1 MATSTKGE
9 IRFDDAVPAVAS
21 AVAAADG
28 AILDQCLFLR
38 MADGK
43 VTVIVPDNVLTQEQ
57 IRVVA
62 SSIVARGGKYVEPH
76 SACLTPSDLFEEDIF
91 QSESIGLEFADVN
104 GKSTVVRVLD
114 RRIVAQDWSRIRF
127 DPIAGVPPLLSFYSC
142 KGGVGRSTS
151 VAVCAAG
158 LADKGYNVLVIDLD
172 IEAPGL
178 GSILLEP
185 ADLPEF
191 GAVDY
196 LVENGISGT
205 GESFVRECIAPSSLV
220 VGRSGSVDVLPASGQ
235 RSANN
240 PHNLIAKLGRA
251 LLDDAS
257 GPLVEQIRKLVGEA
271 CATKKYDVVLVDVRA
286 GLSESSAAAL
296 LSTGGYMLL
305 FGIDNPQTFE
315 SYTYL
320 FAHFARFSPPTSWR
334 SRLQMV
340 QAKVSSLES
349 AQHFRE
355 RSSDLFASY
364 VYDEAMPDTE
374 VVDVFNFDI
383 EDDLAPHFAWTV
395 EFDANFQDFDP
406 HTRQDQLSRSK
417 FERAFGQFVARVE
430 SLVAEGH

>member
-1 MATSTKGE
+1 MALPTKDE

-21 AVAAADG
+21 AVAVVNEAL
-28 AILDQCLFLR
+28 LDQCLFLR

-43 VTVIVPDNVLTQEQ
+43 VSAIVPDNTLTDEQ
-57 IRVVA
+57 IREITN
-62 SSIVARGGKYVEPH
+62 SILVRGGRYIEAN
-76 SACLTPSDLFEEDIF
+76 SACLTPSDIFEEDIF
-91 QSESIGLEFADVN
+91 DSESVGLEFVEIN
-104 GKSTVVRVLD
+104 GESTVVRVLD

-151 VAVCAAG
+151 VAICAAG

-178 GSILLEP
+178 GSILLQP
-185 ADLPEF
+185 DDLPEY

-205 GESFVRECIAPSSLV
+205 DESFVRECIAPSSII
-220 VGRSGSVDVLPASGQ
+220 VGRSGSVDVLPASGL
-235 RSANN
+235 RSVQN
-240 PHNLIAKLGRA
+240 PQNLIAKLGRA
-251 LLDDAS
+251 LLDDTT
-257 GPLVEQIRKLVGEA
+257 GPLVEQIRKLVSEA

-340 QAKVSSLES
+340 QAKVSSAES

-364 VYDEAMPDTE
+364 VYDEAAPDTE

-395 EFDANFQDFDP
+395 EFDQNFQDFDP
-406 HTRQDQLSRSK
+406 HVRQDQLSRSK
-417 FERAFGQFVARVE
+417 FERAFGQFIEHVE
-430 SLVAEGH
+430 SLVAEDQ

>member
-1 MATSTKGE
+1 MAASTKGE
-9 IRFDDAVPAVAS
+9 IRFDDAIPAVAG
-21 AVAAADG
+21 AVAAINEAL
-28 AILDQCLFLR
+28 LDRCLFLR

-43 VTVIVPDNVLTQEQ
+43 VTAIVPDNILTAEQ
-57 IRVVA
+57 IDAVA
-62 SSIVARGGKYVEPH
+62 ASIIDRGGKYVEPN
-76 SACLTPSDLFEEDIF
+76 SACLTPMDIFEEDIF
-91 QSESIGLEFADVN
+91 QNESIGYELAEIKGELTAL
-104 GKSTVVRVLD
+104 RVLD

-127 DPIAGVPPLLSFYSC
+127 DPIVGVPPLVSFFSC

-151 VAVCAAG
+151 VAICAAG

-178 GSILLEP
+178 GSILLES

-196 LVENGISGT
+196 LVENGIGGT
-205 GESFVRECIAPSSLV
+205 GESFVRECIAPSSLI
-220 VGRSGSVDVLPASGQ
+220 VGRSGSVDVLPAAGQ
-235 RSANN
+235 RSASN
-240 PHNLIAKLGRA
+240 PQNMIAKLGRA
-251 LLDDAS
+251 LLDDAA
-257 GPLVEQIRKLVGEA
+257 GPLVEQIRNLVGEA
-271 CATKKYDVVLVDVRA
+271 CATKKYDVVFVDVRA

-296 LSTGGYMLL
+296 LSMGGHMLL

-340 QAKVSSLES
+340 QAKASSLES

-364 VYDEAMPDTE
+364 VYDE
-374 VVDVFNFDI
+374 VVPGADVEDVFNFDI

-395 EFDANFQDFDP
+395 EFDPNFQDFDP
-406 HTRQDQLSRSK
+406 HVRRDQLSHSK
-417 FERAFGQFVARVE
+417 FERAFGQFIAHVE
-430 SLVAEGH
+430 SLVAEGQ